1 MVKSNKYY
9 IQEEFMKTRLY
20 LIRHGES
27 LGNME
32 RRFLGHTDLDLSEL
46 GYIQADMTAK
56 ALADVHFDYIYSSD
70 LIRAYNTAL
79 PHAKLRD
86 MKINTSK
93 ELREIYV
100 GKWEGKTVDEILEEY
115 EDLFI
120 NGWRRNFGLTTP
132 PNGESVLSGGK
143 RFFSELKRI
152 ASAHKGKTVLVAS
165 HAAVIRSFWSIV
177 MGLKP
182 EKFAEGLHFAGNAS
196 FSIVDF
202 EDGVFTPIEYSNSEH
217 LGELATYVDERI
229 EQ

>member
-1 MVKSNKYY
+1 
-9 IQEEFMKTRLY
+9 MKTRLY

-79 PHAKLRD
+79 PHAKQRG
-86 MKINTSK
+86 MEINTSK

-100 GKWEGKTVDEILEEY
+100 GKWEGKTVDKILEDY

-132 PNGESVLSGGK
+132 PEGEAVLAGGC
-143 RFFSELKRI
+143 RFKKELEKI
-152 ASAHKGKTVLVAS
+152 AKEHEGKVLLIAS
-165 HAAVIRSFWSIV
+165 HAAVIRSFWSIIL
-177 MGLKP
+177 GLEP
-182 EKFAEGLHFAGNAS
+182 HEFAEGLHFAGNAS
-196 FSIVDF
+196 FSIIDF
-202 EDGVFTPIEYSNSEH
+202 ENGKFTPIEYSNSEH
-217 LGELATYVDERI
+217 LGELATYVDDRI
-229 EQ
+229 KQ

>member
-1 MVKSNKYY
+1 
-9 IQEEFMKTRLY
+9 MKTRLY

-79 PHAKLRD
+79 PHAKLRGLE
-86 MKINTSK
+86 IHTSK

-100 GKWEGKTVDEILEEY
+100 GKWEGKTVNEILEEY

-132 PNGESVLSGGK
+132 PDGENVLSGGK

-152 ASAHKGKTVLVAS
+152 ASAHDGKTVFIAS
-165 HAAVIRSFWSIV
+165 HAAVIRSFWSII

-182 EKFAEGLHFAGNAS
+182 EEFAEGLHFAGNAS
-196 FSIVDF
+196 FSIVDY
-202 EDGVFTPIEYSNSEH
+202 ENGRFTPIEYSNSQH

-229 EQ
+229 KQ